1 VPPQLEVILF
11 ALLSVAGVAAT
22 HYLVRKAG
30 RKFGRSVRSVVRPS
44 IRLFVR
50 PILTV
55 YYRRKVIQ
63 QVQADRKA
71 KGLPPL
77 ENQHIL

>member
-1 VPPQLEVILF
+1 MPQQLEVILW
-11 ALLSVAGVAAT
+11 ALLSVALLVAM
-22 HYLVRKAG
+22 HYLLRKTVRKFAPPII
-30 RKFGRSVRSVVRPS
+30 RPLIS
-44 IRLFVR
+44 RVLR

-55 YYRRKVIQ
+55 YYRRKVIKQ
-63 QVQADRKA
+63 IQAERKA

>member
-1 VPPQLEVILF
+1 MPQQLEMILW
-11 ALLSVAGVAAT
+11 ALLSVALLIAT
-22 HYLVRKAG
+22 HYLLRKTVRKFAPHII
-30 RKFGRSVRSVVRPS
+30 RPL
-44 IRLFVR
+44 IRRVLR

-55 YYRRKVIQ
+55 YYRRKVIKQ
-63 QVQADRKA
+63 IQAERKA